1 MSQQQQQQQPV
12 EQSAALIPL
21 PLTWEEQLLTLIA
34 SLQQQV
40 ATPLQQSRRT
50 RVEVAKS
57 PLSSRRI
64 EKVSIFVN
72 TACLYLRIKM
82 IEELELTKMAWVLS
96 YVQEEVVEA
105 WKNNLLDELS
115 KGELEVETTEELFSK
130 MRNEFGEMAEEKRKV
145 EQLKTIEQRY

>member
-1 MSQQQQQQQPV
+1 M
-12 EQSAALIPL
+12 
-21 PLTWEEQLLTLIA
+21 TEET
-34 SLQQQV
+34 
-40 ATPLQQSRRT
+40 
-50 RVEVAKS
+50 
-57 PLSSRRI
+57 
-64 EKVSIFVN
+64 
-72 TACLYLRIKM
+72 
-82 IEELELTKMAWVLS
+82 ELTKMAWVLS

>member
-57 PLSSRRI
+57 LLSSRRI
-64 EKVSIFVN
+64 EEVSIFVN

-96 YVQEEVVEA
+96 YVQEEVAEA
-105 WKNNLLDELS
+105 
-115 KGELEVETTEELFSK
+115 
-130 MRNEFGEMAEEKRKV
+130 
-145 EQLKTIEQRY
+145 

>member
-1 MSQQQQQQQPV
+1 M
-12 EQSAALIPL
+12 A
-21 PLTWEEQLLTLIA
+21 TL
-34 SLQQQV
+34 
-40 ATPLQQSRRT
+40 LQQSKGA

-64 EKVSIFVN
+64 EKASTFVN
-72 TACLYLRIKM
+72 AACLYLRIKM
-82 IEELELTKMAWVLS
+82 TEETELTKMAWVLS

-130 MRNEFGEMAEEKRKV
+130 MRNEFGEMVEEKRKV